1 MQLDY
6 YVEAFFFAFIATVA
20 FAVLFQAPK
29 KTLAVSGIIG
39 AVGWVIFV
47 YMRKDLMY
55 SSFYA
60 NFLLR

>member
-29 KTLAVSGIIG
+29 KTLAVSE
-39 AVGWVIFV
+39 
-47 YMRKDLMY
+47 
-55 SSFYA
+55 
-60 NFLLR
+60 